1 MSLCCRFGTAPSD
14 GSSCALGVLAKFGK
28 RRILRKSK
36 SDIRDVLVGEGN
48 VLLDVLKLATMVSI
62 WRSFIFSKKL
72 IVEEMRSERSFAS

>member
-14 GSSCALGVLAKFGK
+14 GSSCALGVLAKFDK
-28 RRILRKSK
+28 RRILRKGK